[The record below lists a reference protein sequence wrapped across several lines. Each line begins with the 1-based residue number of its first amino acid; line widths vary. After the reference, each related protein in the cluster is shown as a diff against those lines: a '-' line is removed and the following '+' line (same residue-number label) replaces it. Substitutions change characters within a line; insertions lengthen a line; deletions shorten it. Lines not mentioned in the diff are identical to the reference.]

1 MHESMTLPNRS
12 RRFQRILVALLA
24 IVALLGAVPTVS
36 AHRSGAS
43 LWDAARSTAKYL
55 RLDRA
60 LDDGYGVFYICTDNN
75 TPGVGAM
82 GQHYVNSA
90 LVGDPALDPLHPEV
104 LVYEPM
110 PNGHSRLVALEYVV
124 LQADWHAAF
133 GNTTPTL
140 FGQELEAIPA
150 GNRYGLPP
158 FYELHVWLWRYNP
171 SGLFAD
177 WNPRVSCHGNGDPA

>member
-1 MHESMTLPNRS
+1 MNETMKKPERI
-12 RRFQRILVALLA
+12 RRFQRILVGLLA
-24 IVALLGAVPTVS
+24 VVALLGAVPAVS
-36 AHRSGAS
+36 AHHGGAS
-43 LWDAARSTAKYL
+43 LWDAAWATAKYL

-82 GQHYVNSA
+82 GQHYVNGA

-124 LQADWHAAF
+124 LQADWHKAF
-133 GNTTPTL
+133 GAAPPKL
-140 FGQELEAIPA
+140 FGQELEAI
-150 GNRYGLPP
+150 GEDNRYDLPP
-158 FYELHVWLWRYNP
+158 FYELHVWLWKYNP
-171 SGLFAD
+171 SGVFSD